1 MSESEFFRLSH
12 NVNNLVYHFVCPA
25 KYRRIVF
32 DEDVDEQLKQICL
45 GIELRYEYIHF
56 LEIGVDKDH
65 VHFLIQSTPTH
76 SPSEIIKKVK
86 SIIARQ
92 IFAECPQVK
101 KKLWGGNI
109 WSAGYFVATVSE
121 HDNEKQIQNYVRR
134 QGKEYTK
141 MYRSPI
147 KLFD

>member
-65 VHFLIQSTPTH
+65 VHFLIQSTPH
-76 SPSEIIKKVK
+76 I
-86 SIIARQ
+86 
-92 IFAECPQVK
+92 
-101 KKLWGGNI
+101 L
-109 WSAGYFVATVSE
+109 
-121 HDNEKQIQNYVRR
+121 HRR
-134 QGKEYTK
+134 SSRK
-141 MYRSPI
+141 
-147 KLFD
+147 